1 MLMSEHPRRPDVDE
15 VEFVGGQEKRE
26 LHVVDYDPHWAHI
39 FLVHQQRIQTALAAV
54 PVDIHHIGST
64 SVPGLPAKPI
74 VDIAIAVDDITAE
87 EDYLTPLLAAGYLLR
102 VREPAHRLV
111 RTPERDV
118 HVHILEKGDPAITRY
133 LVFRDRLRSD
143 ADDRALYA
151 ETKKALIRQGFDDMN
166 AYSDAKTDVIAAIV
180 ARAVVATP

>member
-1 MLMSEHPRRPDVDE
+1 MSDRPRRPDVDE

-26 LHVVDYDPHWAHI
+26 LHVVDYDPQWAHI
-39 FLVHQQRIQTALAAV
+39 FAEHRQRIQSALTAV
-54 PVDIHHIGST
+54 PAEIHHIGST

-74 VDIAIAVDDITAE
+74 IDIAVAVDDITAE
-87 EDYLTPLLAAGYLLR
+87 EDYLAPLLAAGYLLR

-151 ETKKALIRQGFDDMN
+151 ETKKALIQQGFDDMN
-166 AYSDAKTDVIAAIV
+166 AYADAKTDVIAAIV
-180 ARAVVATP
+180 ARAVVDTP

>member
-1 MLMSEHPRRPDVDE
+1 MSDRPRRPDVDE

-26 LHVVDYDPHWAHI
+26 LHVVDYDPQWAHI
-39 FLVHQQRIQTALAAV
+39 FEEHRQRIQSALTTV

-74 VDIAIAVDDITAE
+74 IDIAVAVDDITAE
-87 EDYLTPLLAAGYLLR
+87 EDYLAPLLAAGYLLR

-111 RTPERDV
+111 RTPELDV

-143 ADDRALYA
+143 TADRELYA
-151 ETKKALIRQGFDDMN
+151 ETKQALIRQGFDDMN
-166 AYSDAKTDVIAAIV
+166 AYSDAKTDVIVAIMGRAAT
-180 ARAVVATP
+180 ATP